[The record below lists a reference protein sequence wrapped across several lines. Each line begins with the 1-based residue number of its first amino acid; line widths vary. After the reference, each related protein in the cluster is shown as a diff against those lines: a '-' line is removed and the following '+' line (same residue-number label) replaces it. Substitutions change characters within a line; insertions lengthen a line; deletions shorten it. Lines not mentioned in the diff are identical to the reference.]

1 MTQWEPKAA
10 QRLARGGQENSGGR
24 IRADGWKGADP
35 IPCFPCFCTESAGWE
50 RGRQGCDAT
59 GPAGSDWSDGSDNQ
73 RSSSLPGAGLGNG
86 GGVLARGCAE
96 AIGEVWLRRE
106 EKLGSWS

>member
-1 MTQWEPKAA
+1 VVAGEYDAVGAESSATVGQGWSREF
-10 QRLARGGQENSGGR
+10 RGS

-96 AIGEVWLRRE
+96 AIGEV
-106 EKLGSWS
+106 